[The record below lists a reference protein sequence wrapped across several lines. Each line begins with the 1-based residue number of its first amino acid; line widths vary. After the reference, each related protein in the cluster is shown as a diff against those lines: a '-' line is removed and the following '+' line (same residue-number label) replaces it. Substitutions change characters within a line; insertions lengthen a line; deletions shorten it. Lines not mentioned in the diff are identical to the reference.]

1 MVKIENFT
9 LSTIYHRFKMTFWET
24 NKEIQNV
31 DKQLIMSKFMWLLLG
46 MAVELCSP
54 HKNVLIFQ
62 KSMLKYSDYP

>member
-1 MVKIENFT
+1 
-9 LSTIYHRFKMTFWET
+9 MTFWET